1 MRNSKLIRNNRTFMW
16 VNIILGIVVI
26 AVVALFMYF
35 CGYSIF

>member
-16 VNIILGIVVI
+16 ANIILGIVVI